1 MPLLGLRNF
10 FDMYALSVESIGK
23 EEYMMFV
30 YWLQVSPCME
40 RAVLDQLVDHFEFRL
55 ARYPTT
61 LEEDEAMVMSNKKFC
76 VGNIQSLVC

>member
-1 MPLLGLRNF
+1 
-10 FDMYALSVESIGK
+10 MYALPVESIGK

-30 YWLQVSPCME
+30 YRLQVSPCME

-61 LEEDEAMVMSNKKFC
+61 LEEDEAMVMSTNKFY
-76 VGNIQSLVC
+76 VSVIFNHWFAELLVTM